1 MDAALVLR
9 DDNRGIAELNADVNR
24 RRLERERERASSGGP
39 LQVTDRAA
47 FERFCREA
55 AATAKAAAQAEEAE
69 EVERCRREGAAYVPK
84 AQREAAARAR
94 RQAFEAAGA
103 DEARG
108 VRSWCDPS
116 KVRDGG
122 EPHRL
127 G

>member
-1 MDAALVLR
+1 MESAVVLR

-24 RRLERERERASSGGP
+24 RRLERERASSGGP
-39 LQVTDRAA
+39 LQVTDRVA

-55 AATAKAAAQAEEAE
+55 AAAAAAAAAAEEAE
-69 EVERCRREGAAYVPK
+69 EAERCRREGAAYVPK

-94 RQAFEAAGA
+94 RQAFEAGGE

-108 VRSWCDPS
+108 VRSWCDPT
-116 KVRDGG
+116 KVKKT
-122 EPHRL
+122 ELVQLSRL